1 MLTLYNF
8 ALDSRG
14 REEEKKDNPCN
25 TKQVAQEKREREKKA
40 QRRRRVLPKEKENT
54 ELKWNKCEDRKTVFA
69 SN

>member
-25 TKQVAQEKREREKKA
+25 TKQVAQEKREREKKPNVDGECG
-40 QRRRRVLPKEKENT
+40 QK
-54 ELKWNKCEDRKTVFA
+54 RKKTQ
-69 SN
+69 S

>member
-25 TKQVAQEKREREKKA
+25 TKQVAQEKREREKKSPTSKA
-40 QRRRRVLPKEKENT
+40 SAAKRE
-54 ELKWNKCEDRKTVFA
+54 RKHRAKVE
-69 SN
+69 